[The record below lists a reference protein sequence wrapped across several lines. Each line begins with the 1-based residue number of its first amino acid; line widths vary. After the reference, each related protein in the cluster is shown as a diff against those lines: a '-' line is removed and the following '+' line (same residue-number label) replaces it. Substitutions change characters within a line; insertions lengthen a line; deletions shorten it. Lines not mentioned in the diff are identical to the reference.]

1 LVELRKCQAI
11 TKGGERC
18 QRVVH
23 DGSAYCYS
31 HDPRR
36 VQDRKQAASKGA
48 LVKQGSEIAQIKARI
63 KEIAEG
69 ILSGQMDKARGS
81 VTVQAYG
88 VLKGYL
94 ELEKKQKEEAVLEEL
109 KQRMASIEARAQRV
123 RGA

>member
-1 LVELRKCQAI
+1 MAELRKCAAI
-11 TKGGERC
+11 TKTGTRC
-18 QRVVH
+18 ERVVH
-23 DGSAYCYS
+23 NGATYCYS
-31 HDPRR
+31 HSPDDAERR
-36 VQDRKQAASKGA
+36 KAAASKGA
-48 LVKQGSEIAQIKARI
+48 LVKQGSEIAQIKARL

-109 KQRMASIEARAQRV
+109 QQRMASIEARAQRM
-123 RGA
+123 R